1 MKKLLALVL
10 ALVMSMSLVT
20 ISNAAFA
27 DADKIEHDEAVEVM
41 NALGVINGMPDG
53 SFAPAGNVT
62 RAEMA
67 KMISLV
73 MLGNIDA
80 AAFIGTTTDLTDING
95 HWAEGFIK
103 YCYSQGVIS
112 GRGNGIFDPNANVT
126 AVEAA
131 KMLLVA
137 IGYNAS
143 VQGYVGNDWQ
153 INIIRDAQISKF
165 FDELS
170 VTSGKVLTRDEAA
183 QMIYNA
189 INAKTI
195 TKSSSVDR
203 LTGKVTDIYDAN
215 GDPLLKKTFD
225 CNRAT
230 LTLTGDNKI
239 NTSLKDGELMLTGT
253 YYNADGRTQTSGTPT
268 ITYALD
274 GANEWVGEKVE
285 VLWKDNTTKGT
296 KNTLDKYDTVYGV
309 YNNGETEVVIA
320 TSNDIKSATDYT
332 TAGKIKVN
340 GVEYEVATPASTS
353 TVLVKRDFGALS
365 NVTPATADA
374 AGAKAAF
381 SGLSN
386 QNGDSVK
393 FILNDNGKVEMA
405 YVVTAKLG
413 TVTAVSKDKVTISGL
428 GSIKIADNDVYAGV
442 AKDDVVTYTK
452 LYNATLA
459 DAFVTVA
466 KAETVSGKVTGY
478 KSATAAT
485 TEKVTM
491 GGTTYSVYNKLAMP
505 TTVGGESGTAYF
517 ATGDIDETFTLYL
530 VNGYVAAAVQTSET
544 ANNYSVVIDST
555 GIYKSNVN
563 PLKIAVLGADGVKTT
578 LTVSDK
584 SGVTPPAKGDIITYT
599 GSADNAKV
607 TVKAAFASLQ
617 SGANDG
623 SGDPTKGY
631 DADSKA
637 FNGIATTADAVL
649 FKNTSASGATTPAA
663 AHEWKAYR
671 LRDMKDFG
679 IGAGKSYNYTTNS
692 DGKVVAVYIGN
703 DVTTNNKTS
712 AVTLG
717 IVSAVNGTVKI
728 GDDFYK
734 QYLVANNK
742 QTYTVN
748 ITEGNGTLTK
758 GNVVA
763 FAPTADD
770 KYDNASA
777 FTVLSGSANV
787 SATYRIDG
795 DTYLVST
802 VLVKEYE
809 AKDNTLSFYTAEG
822 TPDGDSAYTNP
833 TGLTAK
839 GIKDNALIVYVDVD
853 KNAAGD
859 EIGITA
865 YNAQTGY
872 ANALILVN
880 TDGVISHIVVETSGE
895 GNIWG

>member
-10 ALVMSMSLVT
+10 ALVMTMSLVT

-215 GDPLLKKTFD
+215 GDPLLKKTFN
-225 CNRAT
+225 CNRST

-239 NTSLKDGELMLTGT
+239 VTSLKDGELSLSGTYMKPDGTTGT
-253 YYNADGRTQTSGTPT
+253 NAV
-268 ITYALD
+268 ITYALG

-340 GVEYEVATPASTS
+340 GVEYEVAIPAATS
-353 TVLVKRDFGALS
+353 PVLVKKDFGAQA
-365 NVTPATADA
+365 NVLAGATTA
-374 AGAKAAF
+374 AAAKAAF
-381 SGLSN
+381 SALSA

-459 DAFVTVA
+459 DAFVTVT

-478 KSATAAT
+478 KSATATT

-491 GGTTYSVYNKLAMP
+491 GGTTYSIYNKLAMP
-505 TTVGGESGTAYF
+505 TAVGGETGIGYF
-517 ATGDIDETFTLYL
+517 QTSDIDETFTLYL

-544 ANNYSVVIDST
+544 ANNYSVVVEANSGT
-555 GIYKSNVN
+555 PGEKLN
-563 PLKIAVLGADGVKTT
+563 PKKVVVLGADGVKTT
-578 LTVSDK
+578 LVINDK
-584 SGVTPPAKGDIITYT
+584 GGNPVRGDIITYT
-599 GSADNAKV
+599 GSADNAKA
-607 TVKAAFASLQ
+607 TIKAALTTRTSNSA
-617 SGANDG
+617 
-623 SGDPTKGY
+623 TTGY
-631 DADSKA
+631 NVDSKA
-637 FNGIATTADAVL
+637 FNGIATTSDAVL
-649 FKNTSASGATTPAA
+649 FRNTDTALSGALANNDSY
-663 AHEWKAYR
+663 KVYK
-671 LRDMKDFG
+671 LRDMKSFTVT
-679 IGAGKSYNYTTNS
+679 ANEYTYATNS
-692 DGKVVAVYIGN
+692 DGKVVAVFIGSGDAVN
-703 DVTTNNKTS
+703 SKTS

-728 GDDFYK
+728 GDDFYT

-748 ITEGNGTLTK
+748 IATGTLTK

-763 FAPTADD
+763 FAPTSDD

-777 FTVLSGSANV
+777 FTVLSGSAKTN
-787 SATYRIDG
+787 ATYTIDS
-795 DTYLVST
+795 DTYTVST
-802 VLVKEYE
+802 VLVKEHNE
-809 AKDNTLSFYTAEG
+809 ADSTLSFYTAKG
-822 TPDGDSAYTNP
+822 TADGDGAYTAP

-859 EIGITA
+859 EIGITS

-872 ANALILVN
+872 ANALILMN
-880 TDGVISHIVVETSGE
+880 SDGVITHIVVETSGE
-895 GNIWG
+895 GDIWG